1 MAKPGLPYCWAGQ
14 LGPRMALAMWEA
26 GLPHCLRAQ
35 PGFGQEL
42 SWLNPGLP
50 HCLWAQLPF
59 PMALAMRKA
68 GLPHCWLAQLGFRMA
83 LAIGKPCSSSAWLV
97 QSEPRSAKLLLAE
110 RPLLSKPRAW
120 KGGGGCREGPLAP
133 PTNFP
138 IHFTISGGRLA
149 ILALALVSVQASC
162 LDLASW
168 PGVGLLPLTPLRNP
182 LFAWAL
188 GHLALPSSL
197 SRLLAETRPSWP
209 GVGFLP
215 LTPSIVI
222 LCLAVLATTPWL
234 WPWLLPCCP
243 LLSLSL
249 LCPLLGVFVP
259 SWAREARVS
268 GREWWEKLKER
279 KLDPKWPTEDRTY
292 LLKFTALSQ
301 TSFGMAA

>member
-1 MAKPGLPYCWAGQ
+1 
-14 LGPRMALAMWEA
+14 MWEA

-42 SWLNPGLP
+42 SWLNPV
-50 HCLWAQLPF
+50 CLTAYGPNSPSPWRSPCGRRGCLT
-59 PMALAMRKA
+59 A
-68 GLPHCWLAQLGFRMA
+68 GLP
-83 LAIGKPCSSSAWLV
+83 SSASGWRSPSGSPARAPRGSG

-168 PGVGLLPLTPLRNP
+168 PGVGLLPLTPLSQS
-182 LFAWAL
+182 FAAWAP